1 MQTHFTATEAAELVE
16 RHNYWR
22 KIVSPY
28 ASKMNKIV
36 WDPYLA
42 WKAEKY
48 ITKVCAMSHNT
59 NKTYPVVCG
68 RQH

>member
-1 MQTHFTATEAAELVE
+1 ME

-22 KIVSPY
+22 RIVDPY
-28 ASKMNKIV
+28 ASKMSKLV

-48 ITKVCAMSHNT
+48 ITETCAMSHNS
-59 NKTYPVVCG
+59 NKTYPVVCVVVFAPKSC
-68 RQH
+68 

>member
-48 ITKVCAMSHNT
+48 ITKV
-59 NKTYPVVCG
+59 
-68 RQH
+68 